1 MMNFE
6 KDRIE
11 KLRRT
16 DEQHRSAADLMI
28 PGETSI
34 GVYKG
39 SDFQVTFTDRK
50 VLIVNVRGITGK
62 KIDVTVIPYS
72 KVDIFSVE
80 GHGDIGNDGALVL
93 RVRTSGSNSM
103 TGTTSW
109 SSAAASRS
117 YFPEVSV

>member
-28 PGETSI
+28 PGEASI
-34 GVYKG
+34 GLYKG

-93 RVRTSGSNSM
+93 RVGGQNIRFEFDDGNDLVDI
-103 TGTTSW
+103 
-109 SSAAASRS
+109 SSCITKSLS
-117 YFPEVSV
+117 

>member
-28 PGETSI
+28 PGEASI

-62 KIDVTVIPYS
+62 KIVLKNRIDSAVLGGVRLDYDGQRLDDTVSHRMDAIRDLLN
-72 KVDIFSVE
+72 KT
-80 GHGDIGNDGALVL
+80 VL
-93 RVRTSGSNSM
+93 
-103 TGTTSW
+103 
-109 SSAAASRS
+109 
-117 YFPEVSV
+117 

>member
-16 DEQHRSAADLMI
+16 DEQHRSADDLMI
-28 PGETSI
+28 PGEASI

-93 RVRTSGSNSM
+93 RVGGQNIRFEFDDGNDLVDI
-103 TGTTSW
+103 
-109 SSAAASRS
+109 SSCITKSLS
-117 YFPEVSV
+117 